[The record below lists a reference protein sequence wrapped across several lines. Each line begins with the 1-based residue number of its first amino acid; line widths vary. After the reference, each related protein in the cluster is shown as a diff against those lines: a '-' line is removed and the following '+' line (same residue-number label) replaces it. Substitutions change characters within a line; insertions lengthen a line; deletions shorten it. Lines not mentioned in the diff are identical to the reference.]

1 MPTFN
6 KHIRIEN
13 KPDNIATGLE
23 KAIIAAAARNN
34 RIIAVLEDM
43 GFPGMLWF
51 KQHAPDRMM
60 ECGIAEQNAAVV
72 AAALASEGFIPVINS
87 FLFADVG
94 RAYNQIRQSILVDR
108 YNVKFIGREGAW
120 GEPGISHN
128 TVEGIGSTRVMP
140 NLVILNP
147 ADAVEAEKAAAA
159 MLQYI
164 GPVLLRQE
172 SSPPP
177 MRIFTADV
185 PFDIGKAYPVK
196 EGKDATIIA
205 TGYMLTEAI
214 RAIDLLEKDGLDVGI
229 LDMCTLKPLD
239 DEVII
244 RVAEA
249 TGAIVTAE
257 NGSAIGGLGDGVA
270 AILSENLP
278 TPLIKVGVE
287 DEFSQSGKITPDS
300 DELKVHFGF
309 RAEDIAVSVRE
320 VIAKREKLKKRKE
333 KNLVIPAPYRGTGSP

>member
-6 KHIRIEN
+6 KHIQIED
-13 KPDNIATGLE
+13 KPNMAAAGVE
-23 KAIIAAAARNN
+23 KAITAAASKND

-43 GFPGMLWF
+43 GFPGLLWF
-51 KQHAPDRMM
+51 KKNAPERMM

-72 AAALASEGFIPVINS
+72 AAGLAAEGFIPIINS

-108 YNVKFIGREGAW
+108 FNVKFIGREGAW
-120 GEPGISHN
+120 GETGISHN
-128 TVEGIGSTRVMP
+128 TVEGIGSTRVLP

-147 ADAVEAEKAAAA
+147 SDSIEAEKAAEA

-172 SSPPP
+172 SSPPS
-177 MRIFTADV
+177 MRIFADDV
-185 PFDIGKAYPVK
+185 PFDIGKAYVIK
-196 EGKDATIIA
+196 DGKDATIIA

-214 RAIDLLEKDGLDVGI
+214 RAIGILEKEGLDVGV

-239 DEVII
+239 DEAII
-244 RVAEA
+244 RVAEK

-257 NGSAIGGLGDGVA
+257 NGSVIGGLGDGVA
-270 AILSENLP
+270 AVLAENLP
-278 TPLIKVGVE
+278 TPMVKVGVE
-287 DEFSQSGKITPDS
+287 DEFSQSGKITREI
-300 DELKVHFGF
+300 DELKVHFGLG
-309 RAEDIAVSVRE
+309 AEDIAVSVKE
-320 VIAKREKLKKRKE
+320 CIAKREKLKKRK
-333 KNLVIPAPYRGTGSP
+333 

>member
-6 KHIRIEN
+6 KHIQIED
-13 KPDNIATGLE
+13 KPNMAAAGVE
-23 KAIIAAAARNN
+23 KAITAAAAKND

-43 GFPGMLWF
+43 GFPGLLWF
-51 KQHAPDRMM
+51 KKNAPERMM

-72 AAALASEGFIPVINS
+72 AAGLAAEGFIPIINS

-108 YNVKFIGREGAW
+108 FNVKFIGREGAW
-120 GEPGISHN
+120 GETGISHN
-128 TVEGIGSTRVMP
+128 TVEGIGSTRVLP

-147 ADAVEAEKAAAA
+147 SDSIEAEKAAEA

-172 SSPPP
+172 SSPPS
-177 MRIFTADV
+177 MRIFADDV
-185 PFDIGKAYPVK
+185 PFDIGKAYVIK
-196 EGKDATIIA
+196 DGKDATIIA

-214 RAIDLLEKDGLDVGI
+214 RAIGILEKEGLDVGV

-239 DEVII
+239 DEAII
-244 RVAEA
+244 RVAEK

-257 NGSAIGGLGDGVA
+257 NGSVIGGLGDGVA
-270 AILSENLP
+270 AVLAENLP
-278 TPLIKVGVE
+278 TPMVRVGVE
-287 DEFSQSGKITPDS
+287 DEFSQSGKITREI
-300 DELKVHFGF
+300 DELKVHFGLG
-309 RAEDIAVSVRE
+309 AEDIAVSVKE
-320 VIAKREKLKKRKE
+320 CIAKREKLKKRK
-333 KNLVIPAPYRGTGSP
+333 

>member
-6 KHIRIEN
+6 KYVQIED
-13 KPDNIATGLE
+13 KPSMVPAGLE
-23 KAIIAAAARNN
+23 KAITAAAAKDT

-51 KQHAPDRMM
+51 KQNYPERMI
-60 ECGIAEQNAAVV
+60 ECGIAEQNAAVM
-72 AAALASEGFIPVINS
+72 AAGLAAEGFIPIINS

-108 YNVKFIGREGAW
+108 FNVKFIGREGAW

-128 TVEGIGSTRVMP
+128 TIEGIGSTRPLP

-147 ADAVEAEKAAAA
+147 ADAVEAEKAAEA
-159 MLQYI
+159 MLQYV

-177 MRIFTADV
+177 IKIFSDDL
-185 PFDIGKAYPVK
+185 PFDIGKAFSLK
-196 EGKDATIIA
+196 EGRDATIIA
-205 TGYMLTEAI
+205 TGYMLTEAV
-214 RAIDLLEKDGLDVGI
+214 RALDILEKDGLNVGL

-239 DEVII
+239 DEAII
-244 RVAEA
+244 KAAEK

-257 NGSAIGGLGDGVA
+257 NGTVIGGLGDGVA
-270 AILSENLP
+270 AVLAENLP
-278 TPLIKVGVE
+278 TPMVKIGIE
-287 DEFSQSGKITPDS
+287 DEFSQSGKMSPK
-300 DELKVHFGF
+300 DELKEHFGL
-309 RAEDIAVSVRE
+309 RPEDIAVSVKE
-320 VIAKREKLKKRKE
+320 CIAKKEKLSKKRK
-333 KNLVIPAPYRGTGSP
+333 